1 MMANSNVNSIP
12 MWVGIFAGILAGQ
25 TEASIAS
32 IKSGIGLSMQ
42 KNINL
47 VRENE
52 IEADAF
58 AARLILKSNYD
69 LNEMATFLDLC
80 KGALIVNQI

>member
-1 MMANSNVNSIP
+1 
-12 MWVGIFAGILAGQ
+12 MWIGIFAGLLAGQ

-32 IKSGIGLSMQ
+32 IKSGIGLSVQ

-52 IEADAF
+52 IEADIF
-58 AARLILKSNYD
+58 AARLMQNSNYA
-69 LNEMATFLDLC
+69 LKKWPNFLD
-80 KGALIVNQI
+80 